1 MSKSAAQIFKEARL
15 KKGLTQVE
23 VAKRAG
29 LHPNT
34 YAKLERGP
42 QKPEF
47 PTVKKLAKALDIDI
61 DDIPA

>member
-15 KKGLTQVE
+15 KKGMTQVE
-23 VAKRAG
+23 VAKKTG

-47 PTVKKLAKALDIDI
+47 PTVKKLAKALDLNI
-61 DDIPA
+61 DDITA